1 MSIFGGGGGS
11 SIPAPAP
18 VKRAPVRVEPN
29 LDRARAKMDI
39 RSRQRRS
46 LAVNR
51 PLGEPT
57 VRRITLG

>member
-1 MSIFGGGGGS
+1 MSFGGGGGS
-11 SIPAPAP
+11 SIPAP

-51 PLGEPT
+51 PLGEPI
-57 VRRITLG
+57 VRRATLG